1 MLVLDCR
8 AGGFDVT
15 KTLERAF
22 AKASRLPVK
31 DQNAVAR
38 WLLAELESE
47 ARWNRAFRR
56 SAARLAELADEAL
69 EDHRQGRTRRLG
81 GAA

>member
-1 MLVLDCR
+1 
-8 AGGFDVT
+8 VT
-15 KTLERAF
+15 KTLEKAF

-47 ARWNRAFRR
+47 ARWNRAFKR
-56 SAARLAELADEAL
+56 SADRLAELADEAL
-69 EDHRQGRTRRLG
+69 VEHKNGRTRRLG